1 MENNDKMY
9 PLYGGMRACRRRCMM
24 GAMPEGKDEG
34 CTDNCTSARS
44 PLTGYPL
51 AMVYSPE
58 QGFDD
63 LYEPE
68 EGLSRGTVFVALDLP
83 FEGDTGR
90 CR

>member
-1 MENNDKMY
+1 MESSENMY
-9 PLYGGMRACRRRCMM
+9 PLYGGMRACRRRCTMET
-24 GAMPEGKDEG
+24 APNPRAEG
-34 CTDNCTSARS
+34 CNDNCTSGTC

-58 QGFDD
+58 QGFEN

-68 EGLSRGTVFVALDLP
+68 EGLSRGTIFAALDFP

>member
-1 MENNDKMY
+1 MENSENMY
-9 PLYGGMRACRRRCMM
+9 PLYGGMRACRRRCAM
-24 GAMPEGKDEG
+24 GAAPEQIEG
-34 CTDNCTSARS
+34 CADNCKTGKC

-58 QGFDD
+58 QGFEN

-68 EGLSRGTVFVALDLP
+68 DGLSRGTIFAALDFP